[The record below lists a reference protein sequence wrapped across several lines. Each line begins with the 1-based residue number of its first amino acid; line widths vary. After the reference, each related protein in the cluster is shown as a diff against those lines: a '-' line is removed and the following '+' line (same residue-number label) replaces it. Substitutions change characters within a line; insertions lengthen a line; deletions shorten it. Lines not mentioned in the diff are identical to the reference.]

1 MDTETWEQITPTLIK
16 GYIATSKHARMLPN
30 WWMLEIVDGF
40 VAHLA
45 SDAALKLRF
54 DAKLTCIKEEVESSS
69 YNQAYD
75 QFVAK
80 SDKLHQEE
88 ATNILKCT

>member
-1 MDTETWEQITPTLIK
+1 
-16 GYIATSKHARMLPN
+16 
-30 WWMLEIVDGF
+30 MLEIVDGF
-40 VAHLA
+40 GMA

-54 DAKLTCIKEEVESSS
+54 DAKISCIKEEAETSS

-88 ATNILKCT
+88 ATNILKMHLKLQKVSLISMAFSMLHFLQFRRH

>member
-1 MDTETWEQITPTLIK
+1 
-16 GYIATSKHARMLPN
+16 
-30 WWMLEIVDGF
+30 MLEIVDGF
-40 VAHLA
+40 GMA

-54 DAKLTCIKEEVESSS
+54 DAKISCIKEEAEKSS

-80 SDKLHQEE
+80 SGELHQEE
-88 ATNILKCT
+88 ATNILKNAPEITKGVVDQYGLLHAALFAIQATLISPSRG